1 MSSPGEYYNSLP
13 PITKAYGTLCFFT
26 TVAKQLG
33 LLSPAYIAL
42 LPELVIKQFQIW
54 RLVTTFFYLGGFS
67 INFGI
72 RLLMIAR
79 YGVLLEKG
87 PFERRTADFLWMMI
101 FGSFTLLVLSVI
113 PFFWTPFLGV
123 SLVFMLLYLWSREF
137 PNANISLYG
146 LVTLKA
152 FYLPW
157 AMLALDVIF
166 GSPIMPDLLGI
177 IAGHLYYFLTVLHP
191 LATGKNYLKT
201 PKWVNRI
208 VARYRIGGPV
218 ASVRQ
223 AGGVGAAGTG
233 SGGAVGGG
241 GAYSSA
247 RAPPESSNTAFRGRS
262 YRLTD

>member
-1 MSSPGEYYNSLP
+1 MSSPGEFYNSLP

-26 TVAKQLG
+26 TVATQLG
-33 LLSPAYIAL
+33 LVAPVHIAL
-42 LPELVIKQFQIW
+42 IPELVLKQFQIW
-54 RLVTTFFYLGGFS
+54 RLITNLFFLGGFS

-79 YGVLLEKG
+79 YGVQLEKG

-201 PKWVNRI
+201 PKWVNKI
-208 VARYRIGGPV
+208 VARWRIGAPV

-223 AGGVGAAGTG
+223 AGGVGAAGPG
-233 SGGAVGGG
+233 AGGGVGGG

-247 RAPPESSNTAFRGRS
+247 RAPHESSNTAFRGRS

>member
-1 MSSPGEYYNSLP
+1 
-13 PITKAYGTLCFFT
+13 LCFFT
-26 TVAKQLG
+26 TVATQLG
-33 LLSPAYIAL
+33 LVAPVHIAL
-42 LPELVIKQFQIW
+42 IPELVLKQFQIW
-54 RLVTTFFYLGGFS
+54 RLITNLFFLGGFS

-79 YGVLLEKG
+79 YGVQLEKG

-201 PKWVNRI
+201 PKWVYPLFKFSIISR
-208 VARYRIGGPV
+208 
-218 ASVRQ
+218 
-223 AGGVGAAGTG
+223 
-233 SGGAVGGG
+233 
-241 GAYSSA
+241 
-247 RAPPESSNTAFRGRS
+247 
-262 YRLTD
+262 